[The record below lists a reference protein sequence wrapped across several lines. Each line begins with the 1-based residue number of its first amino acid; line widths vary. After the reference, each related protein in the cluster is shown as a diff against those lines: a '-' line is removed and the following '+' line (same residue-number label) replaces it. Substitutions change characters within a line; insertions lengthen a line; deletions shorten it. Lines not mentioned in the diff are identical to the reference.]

1 MSDDNKVKE
10 TIDAVKGLVEAVPI
24 YQDLAQPAVKQV
36 GKALE
41 TVAKTINIALAPV
54 GALVWGYE
62 QCQGFIANKVAE
74 KLKDVP
80 PEDIVT
86 PKPNVAG
93 PAIEALRYTGHEE
106 SLSNMYA
113 NLLAASMTRRI
124 AREAHPAFVEII
136 KQLTPDEARLIPLLG
151 ADEFLPL
158 LTVRTAFKNPSEGVT
173 GSKDVFANH
182 SLFGKAVGVENLDM
196 MPSYLSNI
204 CRLGLA
210 EIPHGIFYTAIGVY
224 DELES
229 SSEAL
234 YWKKNIE
241 LDGKMKSVFH
251 RRMLK
256 PTPLGEQFAKIC
268 TGGTG

>member
-93 PAIEALRYTGHEE
+93 PAVEALRYTGHEE

-113 NLLAASMTRRI
+113 NLLAASMTKQTV
-124 AREAHPAFVEII
+124 REAHPAFVEII
-136 KQLTPDEARLIPLLG
+136 KQLTPDEAKLIPLLIQER
-151 ADEFLPL
+151 ALPL
-158 LTVRTAFKNPSEGVT
+158 LTIRSNIIPVDGRA
-173 GSKDVFANH
+173 GSKDMFSNY
-182 SLFGKAVGVENLDM
+182 SLFGRDVQVEHLDM

-210 EIPHGIFYTAIGVY
+210 DIPNTTWYTSPGIY

-229 SSEAL
+229 SPFVLE
-234 YWKKNIE
+234 WKRLIE
-241 LDGKMKSVFH
+241 RNNEFTCSFG

-256 PTPLGEQFAKIC
+256 PTPLGELFARIC
-268 TGGTG
+268 TDVTE